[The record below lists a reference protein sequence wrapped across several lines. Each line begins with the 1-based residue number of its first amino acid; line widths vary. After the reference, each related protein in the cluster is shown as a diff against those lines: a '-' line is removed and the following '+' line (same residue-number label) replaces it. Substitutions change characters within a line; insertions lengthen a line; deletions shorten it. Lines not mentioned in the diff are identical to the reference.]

1 MPDAPTSTR
10 YRDPALPI
18 DDRVDDLLAQMTL
31 DEKLAQIG
39 SLWAYQFIEGGAFS
53 AGNAQDLVPDGIGQ
67 VTRVGG
73 SSNLLPEDAA
83 RLGNA
88 IQRHLVEETRLGIP
102 ALVHEECCS
111 GYMARGATVYPQAL
125 GIAASWRPDLAERM
139 ATEIRRQIRVAGG
152 HQALAPV
159 LDVTRDPRWG
169 RTEETFGEDHHLVGD
184 FGVAYV
190 RGLQGDGFEDD
201 GFRGD
206 GAGGGGVVA
215 TAKHFVGYGLTEG
228 GMNWAPAHIA
238 PRELRETFVH
248 PFAAAIREAGLAS
261 VMNAYHE
268 LDGMPCGADEALL
281 TDLLHGELG
290 FEGIVVSDYFAVNE
304 LKKHHRLAKTQA
316 EAAALALRAGI
327 DVELPATDC
336 YGDPL
341 REAVE
346 SGMLDVALVDR
357 AVRRHLEMK
366 VRLGLFEHPYADE
379 GRVAAVFADPAPS
392 ETAREIAEASFV
404 LLKNDAPGGGAGG
417 EGQAALLLPLARR
430 GRIAVVGP
438 NAHSARNLYGD
449 YAYPAHIDVLF
460 DQNALGADQARL
472 PDGFEKL
479 DYLGGV
485 PSILDA
491 VREAAGGAEV
501 VHAPGCEVKGDD
513 RSGFDA
519 AVEAARGADVAVV
532 VVGGRSGLTDDCTC
546 GEARDRATIG
556 LPGVQEDLVR
566 AVAKT
571 GTPVA
576 LVVVGG
582 RPYALTDVVDHV
594 ASVLHCWL
602 PGEAGGKAVA
612 RTLFGDVAPGGKLPI
627 TVPRAVGQIPIFYN
641 HRPSGG
647 HSHWLGDYA
656 DLASTPLFAFGWGLS
671 YTTFRVSDLSLGAD
685 TVAPGGAVTVRVR
698 VENTGDRD
706 GTETVQVYAR
716 HEAASLTRPLKQLV
730 GYARVAVAA
739 GGAETVEVTVPAR
752 RFGMV
757 DRDLRFVV
765 EPGPVTLMVGT
776 SSDATPL
783 EATVEVG
790 EAGGLDGAAPE
801 NGRTVSA
808 DGVGVES

>member
-1 MPDAPTSTR
+1 MPDAAPR
-10 YRDPALPI
+10 YRDPSLSV
-18 DDRVDDLLAQMTL
+18 DDRVDDLLARMTL

-39 SLWAYQFIEGGAFS
+39 SYWAYQVVEGGAFS
-53 AGNAQDLVPDGIGQ
+53 AEKARALMPDGVGQ
-67 VTRVGG
+67 ITRVGG
-73 SSNLLPEDAA
+73 SSNLLPEDAT
-83 RLGNA
+83 RLGNG
-88 IQRHLVEETRLGIP
+88 IQRYLVEETRLGIP

-169 RTEETFGEDHHLVGD
+169 RTEETFGEDHHLVAD

-190 RGLQGDGFEDD
+190 RGLQGDGFEAD
-201 GFRGD
+201 GFQGD

-248 PFAAAIREAGLAS
+248 PFEAAIREAGLGS

-268 LDGMPCGADEALL
+268 VDGMPCGADEALL
-281 TDLLHGELG
+281 TDLLRGELG
-290 FEGIVVSDYFAVNE
+290 FEGVVVSDYFAVNE
-304 LKKHHRLAKTQA
+304 LKKHHRLAKTKG
-316 EAAALALRAGI
+316 EAAALALTAGI
-327 DVELPATDC
+327 DVELPAVDC

-341 REAVE
+341 REAIE
-346 SGMLDVALVDR
+346 SGAVDVALVDR
-357 AVRRHLEMK
+357 AVRRGLAMK
-366 VRLGLFEHPYADE
+366 VRLGLFERPYADE
-379 GRVAAVFADPAPS
+379 GRVAAVFADPAPR

-404 LLKNDAPGGGAGG
+404 LLKNEG
-417 EGQAALLLPLARR
+417 ESLPLAPSQ
-430 GRIAVVGP
+430 RIAVIGP
-438 NAHSARNLYGD
+438 NADSARNLYGD
-449 YAYPAHIDVLF
+449 YAYPAHIDALF

-479 DYLGGV
+479 DYLAGV
-485 PSILDA
+485 PSVLDA

-501 VHAPGCEVKGDD
+501 AYAEGCGVKGDD
-513 RSGFDA
+513 RSGFEA

-546 GEARDRATIG
+546 GEARDRATIT

-566 AVAKT
+566 AVAAT

-582 RPYALTDVVDHV
+582 RPYALTGVVDHV

-602 PGEAGGKAVA
+602 PGEAGGAAVA
-612 RTLFGDVAPGGKLPI
+612 RTLFGDAVPGGKLPI
-627 TVPRAVGQIPIFYN
+627 TVPRAVGQVPVFYN

-656 DLASTPLFAFGWGLS
+656 DLPSSPLFPFGFGLS
-671 YTTFRVSDLSLGAD
+671 YTTFRVSDLSLDAD
-685 TVAPGGAVTVRVR
+685 TVDSGGALAVRVR

-716 HEAASLTRPLKQLV
+716 HEAAGLTRPVRQLV
-730 GYARVAVAA
+730 GYARVAVPA
-739 GGAETVEVTVPAR
+739 GGAEAVSVEVPAR
-752 RFGMV
+752 RFGLV
-757 DRDLRFVV
+757 DRDLRFVI
-765 EPGPVTLMVGT
+765 EPGPVRLMVGT
-776 SSDATPL
+776 SSASTPL

-790 EAGGLDGAAPE
+790 GAGPNGLARKA
-801 NGRTVSA
+801 VSA
-808 DGVGVES
+808 DGVGAAP

>member
-1 MPDAPTSTR
+1 MPDAPAR
-10 YRDPALPI
+10 YRDPALPV
-18 DDRVDDLLAQMTL
+18 DDRVDDLLARMTL

-39 SLWAYQFIEGGAFS
+39 SYWAYQFIEGGAFS
-53 AGNAQDLVPDGIGQ
+53 ADKARALMPDGVGQ

-73 SSNLLPEDAA
+73 SSNLLPEDAVV
-83 RLGNA
+83 LGNA
-88 IQRHLVEETRLGIP
+88 VQRYLVEETRLGIP

-169 RTEETFGEDHHLVGD
+169 RTEETFGEDHHLVAD

-190 RGLQGDGFEDD
+190 RGLQGDPADPARFV
-201 GFRGD
+201 GD

-215 TAKHFVGYGLTEG
+215 TAKHFVGYGLAEG
-228 GMNWAPAHIA
+228 GMNWAPAHIG
-238 PRELRETFVH
+238 PRELRETFAH
-248 PFAAAIREAGLAS
+248 PFAAAIREAGLGS

-281 TDLLHGELG
+281 TDLLRDELG
-290 FEGIVVSDYFAVNE
+290 FEGVVVSDYFAVHE
-304 LKKHHRLAKTQA
+304 LKKHHGLAKTKG
-316 EAAALALRAGI
+316 EAAALALRAGV
-327 DVELPATDC
+327 DVELPAVDC
-336 YGDPL
+336 YGGPL

-346 SGMLDVALVDR
+346 GGVLDVALVDR

-379 GRVAAVFADPAPS
+379 GRVAAVFADPVPK

-404 LLKNDAPGGGAGG
+404 LLKNDPAGEAGG
-417 EGQAALLLPLARR
+417 DGQATPLLPLARR

-438 NAHSARNLYGD
+438 NADSARNLYGD
-449 YAYPAHIDVLF
+449 YAYPAHIDALF
-460 DQNALGADQARL
+460 DQNALGSDEARL
-472 PDGFEKL
+472 PDGFERL
-479 DYLGGV
+479 DYLAGV
-485 PSILDA
+485 PSVLDA
-491 VREAAGGAEV
+491 VRDHAAGGAAGGAEV
-501 VHAPGCEVKGDD
+501 VYAPGCEVKGDD
-513 RSGFDA
+513 RSGFGA
-519 AVEAARGADVAVV
+519 AVEAARGADVAVL

-566 AVAKT
+566 AVAAT

-602 PGEAGGKAVA
+602 PGEAGGAAVA
-612 RTLFGDVAPGGKLPI
+612 RTLFGDAVPGGKLPI
-627 TVPRAVGQIPIFYN
+627 TVPRAVGQVPVFYN

-656 DLASTPLFAFGWGLS
+656 DLASTPLFAFGFGLG
-671 YTTFRVSDLSLGAD
+671 YTTFEVSDLGLDAD
-685 TVAPGGAVTVRVR
+685 TVDPDGEVTVRCTVR
-698 VENTGDRD
+698 NTGDRD

-716 HEAASLTRPLKQLV
+716 HEAASLTRPVRQLV

-739 GGAETVEVTVPAR
+739 GGAEAVEVAVPAR

-757 DRDLRFVV
+757 GRDLRFVV
-765 EPGPVTLMVGT
+765 EPGPVRLMVGT
-776 SSDATPL
+776 SSADTPLDATVTVGGAARPAR
-783 EATVEVG
+783 ETVSTNGVEVG
-790 EAGGLDGAAPE
+790 
-801 NGRTVSA
+801 S
-808 DGVGVES
+808 

>member
-1 MPDAPTSTR
+1 MPDAAPR
-10 YRDPALPI
+10 YRDPSLPV
-18 DDRVDDLLAQMTL
+18 DDRVDDLLGQMTL

-39 SLWAYQFIEGGAFS
+39 SLWAYQCIDRGAF
-53 AGNAQDLVPDGIGQ
+53 APEKARPLLADGVGQ

-125 GIAASWRPDLAERM
+125 GIAASWRPELAERM
-139 ATEIRRQIRVAGG
+139 ATEIRRQIRVCGG

-169 RTEETFGEDHHLVGD
+169 RTEETFGEDHHLVAD

-190 RGLQGDGFEDD
+190 RGLQGDPDHPAPFA
-201 GFRGD
+201 GD

-215 TAKHFVGYGLTEG
+215 TAKHFVGYGLAEG
-228 GMNWAPAHIA
+228 GMNWAPVHIA
-238 PRELRETFVH
+238 PRELREVFVH

-281 TDLLHGELG
+281 TELLHGELG
-290 FEGIVVSDYFAVNE
+290 FDGIVVSDYFAVHE
-304 LKKHHRLAKTQA
+304 LVKHHGLAKTKG

-336 YGDPL
+336 YGGPL
-341 REAVE
+341 RAAVE
-346 SGMLDVALVDR
+346 AGDVDVALVDR
-357 AVRRHLEMK
+357 AVRRHLAMK
-366 VRLGLFEHPYADE
+366 VRLGLFERPYADE
-379 GRVAAVFADPAPS
+379 GRVAAVFSDPALKA
-392 ETAREIAEASFV
+392 TAREIAEASFV
-404 LLKNDAPGGGAGG
+404 LLKNEPAADAGG
-417 EGQAALLLPLARR
+417 DGRAAALLPLGRR
-430 GRIAVVGP
+430 GRVAVVGP
-438 NAHSARNLYGD
+438 NADSARNLYGD
-449 YAYPAHIDVLF
+449 YAYPAHIDALL
-460 DQNALGADQARL
+460 DQNTLGSDKAQL
-472 PDGFEKL
+472 PAGFEKL
-479 DYLGGV
+479 DYLAGV
-485 PSILDA
+485 PSVLDA
-491 VREAAGGAEV
+491 VREAAGDAEV
-501 VHAPGCEVKGDD
+501 AYAEGCAVQGDD

-519 AVEAARGADVAVV
+519 AVEAARQSDVAVV

-546 GEARDRATIG
+546 GEARDRATIE

-566 AVAKT
+566 AVAAT

-594 ASVLHCWL
+594 AAALHCWL
-602 PGEAGGKAVA
+602 PGEAGGAAVA
-612 RTLFGDVAPGGKLPI
+612 RTLFGDAVPGGKLPI
-627 TVPRAVGQIPIFYN
+627 TVPRAVGQVPIFYN

-656 DLASTPLFAFGWGLS
+656 DLPSSPLFPFGFGLS
-671 YTTFRVSDLSLGAD
+671 YTTFEVSDLSLDTD
-685 TVAPGGAVTVRVR
+685 TVDPGGAVTVRVT

-716 HEAASLTRPLKQLV
+716 HEAASLTRPVRQLV

-739 GGAETVEVTVPAR
+739 GASEVVEVAVPAR
-752 RFGMV
+752 RFGLV
-757 DRDLRFVV
+757 DRDMRFVV
-765 EPGPVTLMVGT
+765 EPGPVTLVVGA
-776 SSDATPL
+776 SSADTPL

-790 EAGGLDGAAPE
+790 GAGSNGLAREA
-801 NGRTVSA
+801 VSA
-808 DGVGVES
+808 DGVAS

>member
-1 MPDAPTSTR
+1 MPDASAR
-10 YRDPALPI
+10 YRDPALSV

-39 SLWAYQFIEGGAFS
+39 SFWAYQFIERGAFV
-53 AGNAQDLVPDGIGQ
+53 AEKARALVPDGIGQ

-88 IQRHLVEETRLGIP
+88 IQRHLVDETRLGVP

-125 GIAASWRPDLAERM
+125 GIAASWRPELAERM

-190 RGLQGDGFEDD
+190 RGLQGDPDDD
-201 GFRGD
+201 GRFAGD
-206 GAGGGGVVA
+206 GAGAGGVVA

-268 LDGMPCGADEALL
+268 LDGMPCGADEGLL
-281 TDLLHGELG
+281 TDLLRGELG
-290 FEGIVVSDYFAVNE
+290 FEGVVVSDYFAVNE
-304 LKKHHRLAKTQA
+304 LKKHHRLAKTRG
-316 EAAALALRAGI
+316 EAAALALTAGI
-327 DVELPATDC
+327 DVELPAVDC

-346 SGMLDVALVDR
+346 GGTVDVALVDR

-379 GRVAAVFADPAPS
+379 GRVAAVFSDPAPK

-404 LLKNDAPGGGAGG
+404 LLKNDAPGGAGG
-417 EGQAALLLPLARR
+417 DGQAGATPPGPGLLPLARA

-438 NAHSARNLYGD
+438 NADSARNLYGD

-460 DQNALGADQARL
+460 DQNALGAGQAQL
-472 PDGFEKL
+472 PEGFEKL
-479 DYLGGV
+479 DSLGDV
-485 PSILDA
+485 PSVLGA

-501 VHAPGCEVKGDD
+501 AYAEGCGVKGDD
-513 RSGFDA
+513 RSGFDE
-519 AVEAARGADVAVV
+519 AVDAARGADVAVV

-566 AVAKT
+566 AVAAT

-582 RPYALTDVVDHV
+582 RPYALTDVVGHV
-594 ASVLHCWL
+594 AAVLHCWL
-602 PGEAGGKAVA
+602 PGEAGGAAVA
-612 RTLFGDVAPGGKLPI
+612 RTLFGDAVPGGKLPI
-627 TVPRAVGQIPIFYN
+627 TVPRAVGQVPVFYN

-671 YTTFRVSDLSLGAD
+671 YTTFEVSDLEAD
-685 TVAPGGAVTVRVR
+685 DVVEPDGAVAVRCTVR
-698 VENTGDRD
+698 NTGGVD

-739 GGAETVEVTVPAR
+739 GGAETVEVAVPAR
-752 RFGMV
+752 RFGLV
-757 DRDLRFVV
+757 DRDLAFVV
-765 EPGPVTLMVGT
+765 EPGPVRLMVGT

-783 EATVEVG
+783 EAIVTVG
-790 EAGGLDGAAPE
+790 GAGRPAREP
-801 NGRTVSA
+801 VSA
-808 DGVGVES
+808 DGVGVAS